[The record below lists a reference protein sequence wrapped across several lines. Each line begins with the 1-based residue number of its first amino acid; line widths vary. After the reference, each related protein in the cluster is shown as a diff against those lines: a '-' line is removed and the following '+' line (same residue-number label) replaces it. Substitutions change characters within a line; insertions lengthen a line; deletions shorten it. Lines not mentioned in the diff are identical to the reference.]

1 MNLPNALTI
10 FRILALPFCAWALF
24 KNGGDDSTWRV
35 IAWVMFFIVGMTDVL
50 DGKIARS
57 RNQISSLGIIL
68 DPIADK
74 AFIATALIG
83 LSILDRI
90 PWWVTFVILAR
101 EVSVTILR
109 FMVIKREVFDKLKDK
124 CPKYI
129 HNMVDTND
137 NSNFGDEITE
147 YFATSIDESKKLL
160 SEDYHF
166 CKLARDNGIKVWGAA
181 WAQLSHTGTYEYSGR
196 LV

>member
-10 FRILALPFCAWALF
+10 FRILALPLCAWALF

-35 IAWVMFFIVGMTDVL
+35 IAWLMFFVVGMTDVL

-57 RNQISSLGIIL
+57 RNQISPLGIIL

-90 PWWVTFVILAR
+90 PWWVTTVILTR
-101 EVSVTILR
+101 ELSVTILR
-109 FMVIKREVFDKLKDK
+109 FVVIKREIISANRGGKLKTLIQNFSVGF
-124 CPKYI
+124 YI
-129 HNMVDTND
+129 LPLPETLFLPRDILLGVAMYLT
-137 NSNFGDEITE
+137 ITTGIQ
-147 YFATSIDESKKLL
+147 YFKSAL
-160 SEDYHF
+160 
-166 CKLARDNGIKVWGAA
+166 R
-181 WAQLSHTGTYEYSGR
+181 R
-196 LV
+196 

>member
-10 FRILALPFCAWALF
+10 FRILALPLCAWALF

-35 IAWVMFFIVGMTDVL
+35 IAWLMFFVVGMTDVL

-57 RNQISSLGIIL
+57 RNQISPLGIIL

-90 PWWVTFVILAR
+90 PWWVTTVILTR
-101 EVSVTILR
+101 ELSVTILR
-109 FMVIKREVFDKLKDK
+109 FVVIKREIISANRGGKFKTLIQNFSVGF
-124 CPKYI
+124 YI
-129 HNMVDTND
+129 LPLPENLFLPRDILLGVAMYLT
-137 NSNFGDEITE
+137 ITTGIQ
-147 YFATSIDESKKLL
+147 YFKSAL
-160 SEDYHF
+160 
-166 CKLARDNGIKVWGAA
+166 R
-181 WAQLSHTGTYEYSGR
+181 R
-196 LV
+196 